1 MAAAVG
7 GVQSCSLIVVASPT
21 YKATYT
27 GLLKLF
33 LDRIGSGALSGVT
46 AVPLMLGG
54 DMRHSLAPEVF
65 LKPVLVDL
73 VVAGAVLML
82 DAAVQPTAGPLQ
94 EHGAVLGASPLK
106 TAEAVAGTGAQLAA
120 GSALVR
126 GQNADPQ
133 PGDLGQQGPCTCVLA
148 TQTSTM
154 AGSRIRR

>member
-1 MAAAVG
+1 MLPDSQWPA
-7 GVQSCSLIVVASPT
+7 LRTRPLT
-21 YKATYT
+21 P
-27 GLLKLF
+27 GLLNLF

-73 VVAGAVLML
+73 VVAEQAVLML

-106 TAEAVAGTGAQLAA
+106 TAEAVARYGRSTGGRL
-120 GSALVR
+120 G
-126 GQNADPQ
+126 
-133 PGDLGQQGPCTCVLA
+133 PGP
-148 TQTSTM
+148 
-154 AGSRIRR
+154 RPER